1 MTVCSLADFFAKP
14 ADNTLIA
21 WESSAQHT
29 RADFLHAIATH
40 RQHLLTR
47 PEQRW
52 LLAHDNSYHFA
63 IGFFALLATGKHIVL
78 PPNTQTGTL
87 ATLADFFDANF
98 SAVSSQKISNAHPNT
113 INHVTPDLDALTVTL
128 LTSGS
133 TGEAKAIRKTL
144 RCLDHEIHALESLWG
159 STLGNAAVFATV
171 SHQHIYGLLFRL
183 LWPLC
188 AGRAFAA
195 TAHSYPEPLIAELQQ
210 HSRTVLISSPSQL
223 KRLPPTIDL
232 SAARTSLR
240 AVFSSGGL
248 LPLEAAQDWQRR
260 WGEIPIEVL
269 GSTET
274 GGVAWRQQTAQ
285 DTPWQTLPTV
295 CVSVDADEQLFV
307 QSPFTGEEKIIAMGD
322 KATLLDE
329 QHFQLHGRTDRIV
342 KLEEKRLSLTAM
354 ERCLH
359 ASPFIE
365 EARVLVLP
373 QTSGRLG
380 VVASLRAAG
389 QQLLATQGKPALI
402 QQLRE
407 HLSQHFERV
416 LLPRKW
422 RFVAALP
429 VDTQGKTSHTALVE
443 LFGDQRVLQIHFPKN
458 STHFAGHFPEL
469 PILPGVVQFD
479 TAVRECSHWYSLT
492 QFRGIEKLKF
502 SEPIVPDDTVTL
514 TLQHLGTGQV
524 QFSYTIGEQ
533 PLSSGRIIFE
543 QSARSEP

>member
-1 MTVCSLADFFAKP
+1 MTVCSLAHFFTKP
-14 ADNTLIA
+14 PDSTLVA
-21 WESSAQHT
+21 WEGNTQHT
-29 RADFLHAIATH
+29 CADFLHAIATQ
-40 RQHLLTR
+40 RQHLLAR

-87 ATLADFFDANF
+87 AALADFFDASF
-98 SAVSSQKISNAHPNT
+98 SAASSQQTSNTNSKNLNEIT
-113 INHVTPDLDALTVTL
+113 LNLDTLTVTL

-144 RCLDHEIHALESLWG
+144 RCLDNEIHALESLWG
-159 STLGNAAVFATV
+159 NTLGDAAVFATV

-195 TAHSYPEPLIAELQQ
+195 TTHSYPEPLIAELQQ

-223 KRLPPTIDL
+223 KRFPPTIDL
-232 SAARTSLR
+232 SAVRTSLR

-248 LPLEAAQDWQRR
+248 LPLEAAQDWQQR
-260 WGEIPIEVL
+260 WRQAPIEVL

-274 GGVAWRQQTAQ
+274 GGVAWRQQTTHDA
-285 DTPWQTLPTV
+285 PWQTLPTV
-295 CVSVDADEQLFV
+295 CVSVDAEQQLFV
-307 QSPFTGEEKIIAMGD
+307 QSSFTGTDKIIAMGD
-322 KATLLDE
+322 SATLLDE
-329 QHFQLHGRTDRIV
+329 QHFQLHGRIDRIV
-342 KLEEKRLSLTAM
+342 KVEEKRLSLTAM
-354 ERCLH
+354 EHRLH

-365 EARVLVLP
+365 EARVLALP

-389 QQLLATQGKPALI
+389 QQLLATQGKPALM

-422 RFVAALP
+422 RFVATLP
-429 VDTQGKTSHTALVE
+429 VDRQGKTSHAVLTE
-443 LFGDQRVLQIHFPKN
+443 LFSDQRILHF
-458 STHFAGHFPEL
+458 HFSQHSADFDGHFPNL
-469 PILPGVVQFD
+469 PILPGVKQFD
-479 TAVRECSHWYSLT
+479 LAVRHCSHWYALT

-514 TLQHLGTGQV
+514 TLQHLRAGQV
-524 QFSYTIGEQ
+524 QFAYTIGEQ
-533 PLSSGRIIFE
+533 SLSSGLIIFE
-543 QSARSEP
+543 QPVRSTP